1 MKPEDKEAYR
11 TARWEWATNSGGK
24 DLGEYMFK
32 AALAYRDAQQAVALN
47 DKDELQPAANWIY
60 NGLRPCEISD
70 IQESL
75 MLGFNRA
82 KRLYDSAKAAAE
94 AAKGVSDADF

>member
-1 MKPEDKEAYR
+1 MNKKFTVVIANPTEPIGLGMACFGGVITAAYDR
-11 TARWEWATNSGGK
+11 ELSN
-24 DLGEYMFK
+24 
-32 AALAYRDAQQAVALN
+32 AQPAVAVN
-47 DKDELQPAANWIY
+47 EQDELQPAANWIY

-70 IQESL
+70 IQEFL

-94 AAKGVSDADF
+94 AAKGGE